1 MKTIYVLLNGV
12 SFGSLGSPLLAF
24 ECQECAEVQKA
35 WLKRD
40 GVHAVV
46 VTIYCYSDMRDAQ
59 KHDCEHV
66 KHARPGKNSAHEHIP
81 LTVDAMKG

>member
-1 MKTIYVLLNGV
+1 MKTIYVLLNRV
-12 SFGSLGSPLLAF
+12 SMGSLGSPLLAF

-40 GVHAVV
+40 GVQAVV

-59 KHDCEHV
+59 AHDCEHV
-66 KHARPGKNSAHEHIP
+66 KHAQPERNSLHEHVP
-81 LTVDAMKG
+81 YSMEGKRK

>member
-1 MKTIYVLLNGV
+1 MKTIYVLLNRV
-12 SFGSLGSPLLAF
+12 SMGSFGSPLLAF

-46 VTIYCYSDMRDAQ
+46 FTIYCYSDMRDAQ
-59 KHDCEHV
+59 KHYCEHF
-66 KHARPGKNSAHEHIP
+66 KHALPGKNSAHEHIP

>member
-1 MKTIYVLLNGV
+1 
-12 SFGSLGSPLLAF
+12 
-24 ECQECAEVQKA
+24 
-35 WLKRD
+35 
-40 GVHAVV
+40 
-46 VTIYCYSDMRDAQ
+46 MRDAQ